1 MCHGTNWAKKI
12 LVASWCETRIGFCQL
27 RVELYDSNL
36 KWMATYDVDES
47 PNSERTQHRMKSKN
61 DFLIYFVFYCVVAYL
76 VPSPLWHLYV
86 LKWKACNK
94 LITADQIFTPFGK
107 NSIQTGIYVIYSAT
121 SCYCTQAAGKQRT
134 HHAPCVPM
142 KWIPFGCACVCLRI
156 RSAVDALPNICDI
169 CDDIRQQIGFTGL
182 SEMAFGFGW
191 WNAWMHSCIF
201 LPFVHHRNDGIWICG
216 LCILEL
222 QIDGIHWRWRKLE

>member
-1 MCHGTNWAKKI
+1 MFLFAANKCVIYIRECRTKSRIKNVLTSLNDSTYFFFFARFVRWMCHGTNWAKKI

-142 KWIPFGCACVCLRI
+142 KWIPFGCVCVFAN
-156 RSAVDALPNICDI
+156 S
-169 CDDIRQQIGFTGL
+169 
-182 SEMAFGFGW
+182 
-191 WNAWMHSCIF
+191 
-201 LPFVHHRNDGIWICG
+201 
-216 LCILEL
+216 
-222 QIDGIHWRWRKLE
+222 